1 MAKTKIT
8 VEYPL
13 ATKSAT
19 LVWKLISSARGLQ
32 KWMAD
37 HVEENGDTIT
47 FVWGEPWTQQD
58 IRTSTVIAREPQRY
72 IRLRWDVN
80 DNDEDYWELKISA
93 SDFSGNLCLIITDH
107 VEAEDADYMRGV
119 WRHDL
124 ERLHT
129 STGL

>member
-13 ATKSAT
+13 ATKSVT
-19 LVWKLISSARGLQ
+19 LVWKLIASAHGLQ

-37 HVEENGDTIT
+37 RVEEAGDTLT
-47 FVWGEPWTQQD
+47 FTWGEPWTQQD
-58 IRTSTVIAREPQRY
+58 IRTSRVIAQEKKKY

-80 DNDEDYWELKISA
+80 DSDDDYWELRIGT

-107 VEAEDADYMRGV
+107 VDKEDAEYMKGV

-124 ERLHT
+124 DRLHNT
-129 STGL
+129 TGL